1 MLFNPAESVRLEG
14 DTGPFIQYSYA
25 RISKIRRDAEA
36 SGVAAGADF
45 GQLSDL
51 HSAEAELIQQ
61 LAGYA
66 GVVAEAARA
75 LSPAVV
81 AQYAY
86 EVAKSYNRFYTEVPI
101 LKEADPT
108 KKAFRVALSAK
119 TAETIKTSLG
129 LLGIAVPERM

>member
-1 MLFNPAESVRLEG
+1 MTDVFYFVTHLHALGHGNAE
-14 DTGPFIQYSYA
+14 Q
-25 RISKIRRDAEA
+25 AEA
-36 SGVAAGADF
+36 GFDGF
-45 GQLSDL
+45 GGFSRQ
-51 HSAEAELIQQ
+51 
-61 LAGYA
+61 GYA